1 MSQILVGRKPI
12 LEALKAK
19 TSIEQIVILQ
29 GTRGQVIEEICT
41 LAEQSRIR
49 VKEVAKHEFE
59 ALSEDMMTQGVIALL
74 TSRTHADLQSIL
86 ERIRSRGLPGFLL
99 ICDQIEDPQ
108 NLGALV
114 RTAECAGV
122 HGVIIPRHHASPV
135 THVVV
140 KASAGATE
148 HIPIAQVTNIVS
160 TIEELKQEGY
170 WVVGLSMEG
179 ERFFDEVD
187 YTGHIA
193 VVVGNEGRGI
203 RRLVK
208 EHCDHLVRI
217 PLYGNI
223 ESLNASVA
231 GALVM
236 YEVARQRNRGNRQA
250 PPSKNG

>member
-1 MSQILVGRKPI
+1 MSHILVGRKPI
-12 LEALKAK
+12 VEALKAG
-19 TSIEQIVILQ
+19 SAIEQIILLQ
-29 GTRGQVIEEICT
+29 GVHGEAIDEICT
-41 LAEQSRIR
+41 LAEQSHIGI
-49 VKEVAKHEFE
+49 KEVDRREFQS
-59 ALSEDMMTQGVIALL
+59 LSADAPAQGVVALL
-74 TSRTHADLQSIL
+74 PARSTADLHSII
-86 ERIRSRGLPGFLL
+86 EQIRTRNQTGFLL
-99 ICDQIEDPQ
+99 IGDQIEDPQ

-114 RTAECAGV
+114 RTAECAGA
-122 HGVIIPRHHASPV
+122 HGVIIPRHHAAPV
-135 THVVV
+135 TPAVV

-160 TIEELKQEGY
+160 AIEELKQEGF

-179 ERFFDEVD
+179 ERFYDEVD
-187 YTGHIA
+187 YTSPIA

-217 PLYGNI
+217 PLLGRI

-236 YEVARQRNRGNRQA
+236 YEAVRQRKQGKPRA
-250 PPSKNG
+250 S